1 MFQHRRLTRHF
12 RCGLLGLGSCLPL
25 ALLAPAAA
33 RAQVPVVQQQRLP
46 ELGRSVAGTDDS
58 TALVLNPANLA
69 FLPASELRWTGTFLR
84 EDAEVPWQGHAF
96 ALAFPLPFSL
106 STGIR
111 LDFVDPPNR
120 SGLSAG
126 LTEDANYTWLTWG
139 VGLRAGRGV
148 SFGASLQ
155 RTFADG
161 EIGQD
166 LASYS
171 LGATFRFIDQLG
183 VSFVAQDVN
192 SPSNDVGE
200 LGSSLTTAFAIRPTG
215 SREIELGLEAAYL
228 DAGDVWVPRAT
239 LGLDIPYVGR
249 LRGEF
254 QISDPT
260 DADARAWLASAGLSV
275 YLNRNDGSLD
285 VGGTGFTG
293 SAVGGTTG
301 ADVQTSVASRAFA
314 EPVGLAFD
322 RFSVR
327 LRLEETPDPRDHVAL
342 LRELWSLRDEPR
354 VDAVVLELRASPSET
369 LAHAEELR
377 DALLELRR
385 QGKRVL
391 CHLEDADVTA
401 LYTCAAA
408 DRILINPSGG
418 IRFAGLRAR
427 YVFFGRLLES
437 IGVRAEVV
445 AIGAHKSAPERF
457 TRAESTDVSRADK
470 IDLLQQME
478 RQITEGL
485 AAGRNLSFARVRAA
499 TKEGPFMAAHAQRVG
514 FVDGT
519 AFDDEIGAQLE
530 KLLGRST
537 RLTRDDRRPP
547 APVRFAA
554 QPSIALV
561 YVEGDMIDGRS
572 RQVPVL
578 GASVVG
584 SYTIADALSAARD
597 SPLVKAVVLRV
608 ESPGGSSTAA
618 DVIWRQVVLT
628 AKVKPV
634 IVSMGGYAASGGYY
648 IAAPGTRIFANNG
661 TLTGSIGV
669 FYGKPDASRLLDK
682 LGIDVEVYKTTDRA
696 DADALY
702 RPLTEGERGELEQ
715 NLRQFY
721 DLFLDRVATGR
732 KLTKSTVD
740 RVAQGRVWTGE
751 QARENGLVDELGGLR
766 QALAYAR
773 KLGGLPG
780 DAPIIELPQF
790 ERSLLSRVLGVP
802 GVSDGTSATSGAP
815 SDGEHPA
822 SLLELLPPEARASA
836 RMLAPFL
843 LHSSQVPLMRLDHV
857 LVQP

>member
-1 MFQHRRLTRHF
+1 MFQPRRSKRFLRF
-12 RCGLLGLGSCLPL
+12 GYGLGLVL
-25 ALLAPAAA
+25 LLAPAASQ
-33 RAQVPVVQQQRLP
+33 AQAPVVQQQRIP

-106 STGIR
+106 ATGIR

-120 SGLSAG
+120 SGLQGG

-139 VGLRAGRGV
+139 LALRAGRSA

-166 LASYS
+166 LSSYS
-171 LGATFRFIDQLG
+171 LGATFRFVDELG

-192 SPSNDVGE
+192 SPENDVGE
-200 LGSSLTTAFAIRPTG
+200 IGASYTSALAIRPTG
-215 SREIELGLEAAYL
+215 SREIELGLEAAFL
-228 DAGDVWVPRAT
+228 DGADIWVPRAT
-239 LGLDIPYVGR
+239 LGVDIPYVGR

-254 QISDPT
+254 QMSDP
-260 DADARAWLASAGLSV
+260 ADSDNRTWLASAGLSV

-285 VGGTGFTG
+285 VSGTGFTG
-293 SAVGGTTG
+293 NAVGGVTG
-301 ADVQTSVASRAFA
+301 ADVQTSLATRAFP
-314 EPVGLAFD
+314 EPVGLSFD

-327 LRLEETPDPRDHVAL
+327 LRLEETPDVREHVAI
-342 LRELWSLRDEPR
+342 LRELWSLGDEPR
-354 VDAVVLELRASPSET
+354 VDAVVLELRASPTET

-377 DALLELRR
+377 DAVLQLRR

-457 TRAESTDVSRADK
+457 TRADSTEVSRADK

-499 TKEGPFMAAHAQRVG
+499 TKEGPFMAPQAQRVG
-514 FVDGT
+514 FVDGS
-519 AFDDEIGAQLE
+519 AFDDEIGTQLE
-530 KLLGRST
+530 RLLGRST
-537 RLTRDDRRPP
+537 RLTSDDRRPAAP
-547 APVRFAA
+547 ARFAT

-572 RQVPVL
+572 RQVPL
-578 GASVVG
+578 LDTDIVG
-584 SYTIADALSAARD
+584 SYTIADSLTAARE
-597 SPLVKAVVLRV
+597 SPLVKAVVLRI

-618 DVIWRQVVLT
+618 DVIWRQVQLT

-648 IAAPGTRIFANNG
+648 IAAPGTRIFANAG

-669 FYGKPDASRLLDK
+669 FYGKPDASKLLDK
-682 LGIDVEVYKTTDRA
+682 LGIDVEVYKTTERA
-696 DADALY
+696 DADGLY
-702 RPLTEGERGELEQ
+702 RPFTDSERIELEH
-715 NLRQFY
+715 NLHQFY

-740 RVAQGRVWTGE
+740 RVGQGRVWTGE
-751 QARENGLVDELGGLR
+751 QALENGLVDEIGGLR

-773 KLGGLPG
+773 KLGGLSPE
-780 DAPIIELPQF
+780 APIVELPQF

-802 GVSDGTSATSGAP
+802 GVSDHADAP
-815 SDGEHPA
+815 

-836 RMLAPFL
+836 AMLAPFL
-843 LHSSQVPLMRLDHV
+843 LHSSQVPLMRLDYV

>member
-1 MFQHRRLTRHF
+1 MFQHWRSTRPT
-12 RCGLLGLGSCLPL
+12 RIRNRL
-25 ALLAPAAA
+25 ALAVALASATSF
-33 RAQVPVVQQQRLP
+33 AQAPLVQQQRLP
-46 ELGRSVAGTDDS
+46 ELGRSVAGSDDS

-84 EDAEVPWQGHAF
+84 EDAAVPWQGHAF

-106 STGIR
+106 ATGVR

-120 SGLSAG
+120 SGVSAG
-126 LTEDANYTWLTWG
+126 LTEDANYTWLSWG
-139 VGLRAGRGV
+139 LALRAGRGT

-166 LASYS
+166 LSSYS
-171 LGATFRFIDQLG
+171 LGASFRWIDELG
-183 VSFVAQDVN
+183 VSLVAQDIN

-200 LGSSLTTAFAIRPTG
+200 LGASYTAAFAVRPTG
-215 SREIELGLEAAYL
+215 SREIELGLEARFL
-228 DAGDVWVPRAT
+228 DDADVWVPRAT
-239 LGLDIPYVGR
+239 LGVDIPYVGR

-260 DADARAWLASAGLSV
+260 DPDARAWLASAGLSV
-275 YLNRNDGSLD
+275 YLNRNDSSLD

-293 SAVGGTTG
+293 NAVGGATG
-301 ADVQTSVASRAFA
+301 ADLQTSVASRAFP
-314 EPVGLAFD
+314 EPVGLSFD

-327 LRLEETPDPRDHVAL
+327 LRLEETPDAREHVRL

-354 VDAVVLELRASPSET
+354 VDAVVLELRATPTET

-377 DALLELRR
+377 DALLDLRR

-391 CHLEDADVTA
+391 CHLEDADVAA

-457 TRAESTDVSRADK
+457 TSSESSEVSRADK
-470 IDLLQQME
+470 VDLLQQME
-478 RQITEGL
+478 RQITEGV
-485 AAGRNLSFARVRAA
+485 ATGRKLSFAQVRAA

-514 FVDGT
+514 FVDGS
-519 AFDDEIGAQLE
+519 AFDDEVAGALE

-537 RLTRDDRRPP
+537 RLTSDDRRPA
-547 APVRFAA
+547 APQRFAA
-554 QPSIALV
+554 QPSIALI

-572 RQVPVL
+572 REVPFIES
-578 GASVVG
+578 SVVG
-584 SYTIADALSAARD
+584 SYTIAEAISSARE
-597 SPLVKAVVLRV
+597 SSLVKAVVLRV

-618 DVIWRQVVLT
+618 DVIWRQVQLT

-634 IVSMGGYAASGGYY
+634 VVSMGGYAASGGYY
-648 IAAPGTRIFANNG
+648 IAAPGTRIFANAG

-669 FYGKPDASRLLDK
+669 FYGKPDASRLLDR

-702 RPLTEGERGELEQ
+702 RPFTESERSELEK
-715 NLRQFY
+715 NLHEFY

-732 KLTKSTVD
+732 KLTKSSVD
-740 RVAQGRVWTGE
+740 RVGQGRVWTGE
-751 QARENGLVDELGGLR
+751 QARENGLVDEIGGLR
-766 QALAYAR
+766 QALAHAR
-773 KLGGLPG
+773 KLAGLSSE
-780 DAPIIELPQF
+780 APIIELPQI
-790 ERSLLSRVLGVP
+790 ERSLLSRVLGIP
-802 GVSDGTSATSGAP
+802 GLSEGARA
-815 SDGEHPA
+815 PA
-822 SLLELLPPEARASA
+822 ALLELLPPELRASA
-836 RMLAPFL
+836 SMLGPFL
-843 LHSSQVPLMRLDHV
+843 LHSSRVPLMRLDHV
-857 LVQP
+857 LVEP

>member
-1 MFQHRRLTRHF
+1 MFQPRRPTHPF
-12 RCGLLGLGSCLPL
+12 RSRYCLPL
-25 ALLAPAAA
+25 AFALASGTSF
-33 RAQVPVVQQQRLP
+33 AQTPIVQQQRLP
-46 ELGRSVAGTDDS
+46 ELGRSVASSDDS

-84 EDAEVPWQGHAF
+84 EDAVVPWQGHAF

-106 STGIR
+106 ATGVR

-126 LTEDANYTWLTWG
+126 LSEDANYTWLTWG
-139 VGLRAGRGV
+139 LALRAGREV
-148 SFGASLQ
+148 SFGGSLQ

-161 EIGQD
+161 DIGQD
-166 LASYS
+166 LSSYS
-171 LGATFRFIDQLG
+171 LGATFRWIDELG
-183 VSFVAQDVN
+183 ISLVAQDIN

-200 LGSSLTTAFAIRPTG
+200 LGASYTAALAIRPTG
-215 SREIELGLEAAYL
+215 SRELELGLEGRYIDSA
-228 DAGDVWVPRAT
+228 DVWVPRAT
-239 LGLDIPYVGR
+239 IGLDIPYVGR
-249 LRGEF
+249 LGGEF
-254 QISDPT
+254 QISDPGDT
-260 DADARAWLASAGLSV
+260 GARAWLASAGLSV
-275 YLNRNDGSLD
+275 YLNTKDTSLD

-293 SAVGGTTG
+293 NAVGGVTG
-301 ADVQTSVASRAFA
+301 GDVQTSVASRAFPEA
-314 EPVGLAFD
+314 VGLSLE
-322 RFSVR
+322 RFSAR
-327 LRLEETPDPRDHVAL
+327 LRLEDTPDAREHVAL

-354 VDAVVLELRASPSET
+354 LDAVVLELRASPSDT

-377 DALLELRR
+377 DAVLELRR
-385 QGKRVL
+385 HGKRVL
-391 CHLEDADVTA
+391 CHLEDADVAA

-418 IRFAGLRAR
+418 IRFAGLHAE

-437 IGVRAEVV
+437 IGVHAEVV

-457 TRAESTDVSRADK
+457 TRSESTEVSRADK

-485 AAGRNLSFARVRAA
+485 AAGRKLSFARVRAA

-514 FVDGT
+514 FVDGV
-519 AFDDEIGAQLE
+519 AFDDEIGSQLDE
-530 KLLGRST
+530 LLGRST
-537 RLTRDDRRPP
+537 HLTSDDRRAP
-547 APVRFAA
+547 APQRFAS

-572 RQVPVL
+572 RQIPL
-578 GASVVG
+578 LDTSVVG
-584 SYTIADALSAARD
+584 SYTIADALKAARE
-597 SPLVKAVVLRV
+597 SALVKAVVLRI

-618 DVIWRQVVLT
+618 DVIWRQVQLT

-648 IAAPGTRIFANNG
+648 IAAPGTRIFANAG

-669 FYGKPDASRLLDK
+669 FYGKPDASRLLDR

-702 RPLTEGERGELEQ
+702 RPFTESERVELEQ
-715 NLRQFY
+715 NLREFY

-740 RVAQGRVWTGE
+740 RVGQGRVWTGE
-751 QARENGLVDELGGLR
+751 QARDNGLVDEVGGLR

-773 KLGGLPG
+773 KLAGLSS
-780 DAPIIELPQF
+780 DAPIVELPQF
-790 ERSLLSRVLGVP
+790 ERSLLSRVLGIP
-802 GVSDGTSATSGAP
+802 SVSGGA
-815 SDGEHPA
+815 GAPA
-822 SLLELLPPEARASA
+822 SLLELLPPELRASA
-836 RMLAPFL
+836 SMLAPFL
-843 LHSSQVPLMRLDHV
+843 LHSSRVPLMRLDHV

>member
-1 MFQHRRLTRHF
+1 MSQQRRPTHRLPLRYQR
-12 RCGLLGLGSCLPL
+12 RDRRRYPGRYALPL
-25 ALLAPAAA
+25 ALALVSAPSS
-33 RAQVPVVQQQRLP
+33 AQAPLIQQQRLP
-46 ELGRSVAGTDDS
+46 ELGRSVASSDDS
-58 TALVLNPANLA
+58 TALVQNPANLA

-106 STGIR
+106 ATGLR
-111 LDFVDPPNR
+111 LDFVDPPR
-120 SGLSAG
+120 SSGVSAG
-126 LTEDANYTWLTWG
+126 LTEDANYTWLSWG
-139 VGLRAGRGV
+139 VALRAGREA
-148 SFGASLQ
+148 SFGASLHQ
-155 RTFADG
+155 SFADG
-161 EIGQD
+161 EVGQD
-166 LASYS
+166 LSSYS
-171 LGATFRFIDQLG
+171 LAASFRWIDELG
-183 VSFVAQDVN
+183 LSFVAQDLN
-192 SPSNDVGE
+192 SPQNEVGE
-200 LGSSLTTAFAIRPTG
+200 LYASYTAALALRPTG
-215 SREIELGLEAAYL
+215 RRELEFGLEGRYI
-228 DAGDVWVPRAT
+228 DGVDVWVPRAT

-254 QISDPT
+254 QISDPG
-260 DADARAWLASAGLSV
+260 DAGARAWLASAGLSV
-275 YLNRNDGSLD
+275 YLNGNDSSLD
-285 VGGTGFTG
+285 VGGSGFTG
-293 SAVGGTTG
+293 NAVGGVTG
-301 ADVQTSVASRAFA
+301 ADLQTSVASRAFP
-314 EPVGLAFD
+314 EPVGLSFG

-327 LRLEETPDPRDHVAL
+327 LRLEETPGPREHVAL

-354 VDAVVLELRASPSET
+354 LDAVVLELRASPTET

-385 QGKRVL
+385 HGKRVL

-457 TRAESTDVSRADK
+457 TRAESTEVSRSDK

-485 AAGRNLSFARVRAA
+485 AHGRELSFASVRAA

-514 FVDGT
+514 FVDGV
-519 AFDDEIGAQLE
+519 AFDDEIGGALE

-537 RLTRDDRRPP
+537 RLSSDDRRPA
-547 APVRFAA
+547 APLRFAA

-572 RQVPVL
+572 RQVPLL
-578 GASVVG
+578 GSSIVG
-584 SYTIADALSAARD
+584 SYTIAESLKAARE
-597 SPLVKAVVLRV
+597 SSLVKAVVLRI

-618 DVIWRQVVLT
+618 DVIWRQVQLT

-634 IVSMGGYAASGGYY
+634 VVSMGGYAASGGYY
-648 IAAPGTRIFANNG
+648 IAAPGTRIFANAG

-669 FYGKPDASRLLDK
+669 FYGKPDASRLLDR

-702 RPLTEGERGELEQ
+702 RPFTDSERVELEH
-715 NLRQFY
+715 NLHQFY
-721 DLFLDRVATGR
+721 DLFLERVATGR
-732 KLTKSTVD
+732 KLTKSSVD
-740 RVAQGRVWTGE
+740 RVGQGRVWTGE
-751 QARENGLVDELGGLR
+751 QARENGLVDEVGGLR
-766 QALAYAR
+766 QALAHAR
-773 KLGGLPG
+773 QLAHLPNE
-780 DAPIIELPQF
+780 APIVELPQL

-802 GVSDGTSATSGAP
+802 GISDSAPA
-815 SDGEHPA
+815 PA
-822 SLLELLPPEARASA
+822 SLLELLPPELRASA
-836 RMLAPFL
+836 AALGPFL

-857 LVQP
+857 LVEP